1 MLWSKD
7 ELALSNQS
15 LTYSLQDGS
24 SSAAGDPGVYNFGS
38 MSGDWSSWLARWT
51 DAGLIDPAA
60 ADRIRAFEQRHAGS
74 TKLRWPILVALG
86 FGALMLGGG
95 VLLFVAAHW
104 DGLSPAQRFAIVILL
119 VGGFHVAGAAVGDRF
134 AGMASALHAVG
145 TGALG
150 GGIALAGQIFNLE
163 EHWPLGVLLWALG
176 AGVGWAVLRQT
187 PQMILF
193 AVLAPAWLGA
203 EWMTVFDE
211 TLTGHAAR
219 VLACGMCLL
228 ALTYFT
234 ATGSGR
240 ADNRRRALM
249 WLGAIALLPAALWLA
264 YVGSSGE
271 LRFHSAEAETSSLT
285 LVVGWSVA
293 IGLPLALVFALR
305 RMDAWPSLVALCWVL
320 TAAWLRLFAGS
331 IALYAWWAIGAIG
344 LVAWGVRD
352 GRSERV
358 NMGAV
363 VFAATVMAFYF
374 SQVMDKLGRSAS
386 LVGLGVLFLAGG
398 WGLERIR
405 RRLVQ
410 QARATP

>member
-1 MLWSKD
+1 
-7 ELALSNQS
+7 
-15 LTYSLQDGS
+15 
-24 SSAAGDPGVYNFGS
+24 
-38 MSGDWSSWLARWT
+38 MSGDWASWLARWT
-51 DAGLIDPAA
+51 EAGLIDPAA
-60 ADRIRAFEQRHAGS
+60 ADRIRTFEQQHAGS
-74 TKLRWPILVALG
+74 AKLRWPILVALG
-86 FGALMLGGG
+86 FGALMLAGG

-119 VGGFHVAGAAVGDRF
+119 VGGFHVAGAAIGDRF
-134 AGMASALHAVG
+134 PGMTGALHAVG
-145 TGALG
+145 TAALG

-176 AGVGWAVLRQT
+176 AAVGWGMLRQT
-187 PQMILF
+187 PQMILL
-193 AVLAPAWLGA
+193 AVLAPAWLSA
-203 EWMTVFDE
+203 EWMAAFDE
-211 TLTGHAAR
+211 TLTLPASR
-219 VLACGMCLL
+219 VVACGMCLL

-234 ATGSGR
+234 ATGPGR
-240 ADNRRRALM
+240 AGNRRRALM

-264 YVGSSGE
+264 YVGSSGAS
-271 LRFHSAEAETSSLT
+271 RFNSAEADTSALT
-285 LVVGWSVA
+285 LAAGWSVA
-293 IGLPLALVFALR
+293 IGLPLALAFAMR
-305 RMDAWPSLVALCWVL
+305 RMDAWPNLVALCWVL
-320 TAAWLRLFAGS
+320 PAAWLKLLAGS
-331 IALYAWWAIGAIG
+331 VALYGWWALGAIG

-410 QARATP
+410 QARAAS